1 MSDQS
6 VSDVRA
12 YSKSTGYAKF
22 LLIIIASH
30 THYKAEYAYPSLET
44 LAREVTLS
52 KPTVI
57 KLIAVLVALG
67 ELEVVRGRGRGHSNR
82 YRITIAHEAHSDRS
96 AEEDPDQPKGQGS
109 PRPRVFEAPAEGSE
123 EEEDQPKGKPY
134 LYLLP
139 TLAETEQVNDPE
151 EKVKSDPRKGQPRV
165 DSKEVLRTLKEKTER
180 EPFAMEKVNDPD
192 LDALAPVK
200 AEASSP
206 FWCPDCGYA
215 TPSCVHRT
223 VYHVEA
229 PPGHRANPTV
239 QLRWARRTP

>member
-52 KPTVI
+52 KPAII
-57 KLIAVLVALG
+57 KLIKSLEALG
-67 ELEVVRGRGRGHSNR
+67 ELEVLRGHGRGQSNR

-96 AEEDPDQPKGQGS
+96 DEEDP
-109 PRPRVFEAPAEGSE
+109 
-123 EEEDQPKGKPY
+123 DQPKGKPY

-139 TLAETEQVNDPE
+139 TLADMEQVNDPK
-151 EKVKSDPRKGQPRV
+151 EKVKSDPLKGQPSV
-165 DSKEVLRTLKEKTER
+165 DSKEVLRTSKERTER
-180 EPFAMEKVNDPD
+180 EPFAIEKVNGPD

-229 PPGHRANPTV
+229 PPGHRASPTV
-239 QLRWARRTP
+239 QLHWARRTP